1 MTVFPEGSSCP
12 YDVINHVEY
21 YQEDVLP
28 EIDLARD
35 VIMDRG
41 WLGRDDGMM
50 HSVSSMMDKAY
61 PYLGLVIVGV
71 IVLYALATGGH

>member
-1 MTVFPEGSSCP
+1 MTVFAEGSSCP

-35 VIMDRG
+35 VIMDRS
-41 WLGRDDGMM
+41 WFGRDDGMM
-50 HSVSSMMDKAY
+50 HSVTNALDKLY
-61 PYLGLVIVGV
+61 PYVGLMIVGV
-71 IVLYALATGGH
+71 IVLYAILTGGH